1 MSPRPTASGRSAR
14 RVAFDVVHAVST
26 DDAYAN
32 LLLPGRLR
40 EARLSAADAGFA
52 TELTYGT
59 LRRRGFYDAVI
70 ERATGRAVDRVDPPV
85 LDVLRLG
92 AHQLLTLGTPPH
104 AAVDESVRLVRQVG
118 SARAAGFVNAALRR
132 VSERDR
138 ESWRDELSRGI
149 SDPDAL
155 LAIRHAHP
163 EWVVRALRAA
173 LAAEGREDE
182 LDALL
187 AADNAPPRVT
197 LVALPGLADAPDD
210 DRDERTAF
218 SPLGIRAAAGDPAAD
233 AGVAAGTRRVQ
244 DEGSQLAALA
254 LSRVRPARAGER
266 WLDLCAGP
274 GGKAALLAAEA
285 RTAGA
290 TLTANETVPARAELV
305 RRALAP
311 VDPSL
316 TVRVGDGR
324 SIAHDAAESF
334 DRVLVDAPCTG
345 LGALRRRPEAR
356 WRKTVDDVAPLA
368 TLQTELLTA
377 ALDATAPG
385 GVVAYVTCSP
395 HLAETRDVV
404 DAVLGARDDAV
415 AIDTRAVLAGVTRT
429 PLDLGDRGTAVQL
442 WPHRHASDAMFI
454 QLIER
459 RR

>member
-1 MSPRPTASGRSAR
+1 MTPRPHSRTPSAR

-40 EARLSAADAGFA
+40 AARLSPADAGFA
-52 TELTYGT
+52 TELSYGT
-59 LRRRGFYDAVI
+59 LRARGFYDAVI
-70 ERATGRAVDRVDPPV
+70 ARAAGRDVERIDAPV

-104 AAVDESVRLVRQVG
+104 AAVDESVRLARQIG

-132 VSERDR
+132 ISERDLDG
-138 ESWRDELSRGI
+138 WRAVVSGGV

-163 EWVVRALRAA
+163 EWVVAALRAA

-187 AADNAPPRVT
+187 EADNAPPRVT
-197 LVALPGLADAPDD
+197 LVALPGLTDEPDEA
-210 DRDERTAF
+210 RDERTAF
-218 SPLGIRAAAGDPAAD
+218 SPLGIRSPAGDPGAD
-233 AGVAAGTRRVQ
+233 PEVAAGTRRVQ

-254 LSRVRPARAGER
+254 LSRVRPAAAGER

-285 RTAGA
+285 RNASA
-290 TLTANETVPARAELV
+290 TLTANEAVPARAELV

-311 VDPSL
+311 VDPAI

-324 SIAHDAAESF
+324 TIAGDAGGPF

-356 WRKTVDDVAPLA
+356 WRKTAADVAPLA
-368 TLQTELLTA
+368 MLQAELLTA

-404 DAVLGARDDAV
+404 AAVLGARDDAV
-415 AIDTRAVLAGVTRT
+415 TIDTPAVLSEIVRS
-429 PLDLGDRGTAVQL
+429 PLDLGARGDAAQL
-442 WPHRHASDAMFI
+442 WPHRHTSDAMFI

-459 RR
+459 RA

>member
-1 MSPRPTASGRSAR
+1 MTPRPKPRTPSAR

-32 LLLPGRLR
+32 LVLPGRLR
-40 EARLSAADAGFA
+40 AARLSPADAGFA

-59 LRRRGFYDAVI
+59 LRGRGFYDAVI
-70 ERATGRAVDRVDPPV
+70 ARATGREVGRIDPPV

-92 AHQLLTLGTPPH
+92 AHQLLALGTPPH
-104 AAVDESVRLVRQVG
+104 AAVDESVRLAREVG

-132 VSERDR
+132 VSERDVDR
-138 ESWRDELSRGI
+138 WRAELSRGVD
-149 SDPDAL
+149 DPDAL
-155 LAIRHAHP
+155 LAIRYAHP
-163 EWVVRALRAA
+163 EWVVRALREA
-173 LAAEGREDE
+173 LAAEGREAE

-187 AADNAPPRVT
+187 AADNAAPRVT
-197 LVALPGLADAPDD
+197 LVALPGLADTPDD
-210 DRDERTAF
+210 DRNERTAF
-218 SPLGIRAAAGDPAAD
+218 SPLGLRAAAGDPGAD
-233 AGVAAGTRRVQ
+233 PAVAAGVVRVQ

-254 LSRVRPARAGER
+254 LSRVRPAEPGER

-285 RTAGA
+285 RAVGA
-290 TLTANETVPARAELV
+290 VFTANEVMPARADLV
-305 RRALAP
+305 RRALTP
-311 VDPSL
+311 VDPGIQ
-316 TVRVGDGR
+316 VRVGDGR
-324 SIAHDAAESF
+324 TIASDLREPF
-334 DRVLVDAPCTG
+334 DRILVDAPCTG

-356 WRKTVDDVAPLA
+356 WRKTADDVAPLA
-368 TLQTELLTA
+368 TLQAELLAA

-395 HLAETRDVV
+395 HLAETRAVV
-404 DAVLGARDDAV
+404 DAVLGARDDAT
-415 AIDTRAVLAGVTRT
+415 AIDTPAVLAQITRT

-442 WPHRHASDAMFI
+442 WPHRQTSDAMFI